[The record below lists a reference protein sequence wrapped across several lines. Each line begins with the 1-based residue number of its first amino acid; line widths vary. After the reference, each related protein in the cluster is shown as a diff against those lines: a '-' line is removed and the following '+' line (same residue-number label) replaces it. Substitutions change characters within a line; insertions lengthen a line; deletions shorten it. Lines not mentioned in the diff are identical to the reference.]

1 MTALAGGLL
10 AAPLVA
16 QAQQAGRVY
25 RVGIVTWS
33 PPSAGD
39 SSDPDGPFLS
49 TLRDL
54 GYVEGRNLI
63 VERRSC
69 ESKNE
74 RAPEVMAEVVRLK
87 VDVIVTSVNSVT
99 RAARQATTTI
109 PIVMIGISEPVQY
122 GLAASLAHPGGNV
135 TGLADDTGPELHAKR
150 LALLKE
156 IAPHLSRVAFI
167 GTKGC
172 WNWREGKP
180 WSARPEP

>member
-1 MTALAGGLL
+1 MTDPIGSELLRHRLGRRRFMTALAGGLL

-87 VDVIVTSVNSVT
+87 VDVIVTSVNSV
-99 RAARQATTTI
+99 
-109 PIVMIGISEPVQY
+109 
-122 GLAASLAHPGGNV
+122 
-135 TGLADDTGPELHAKR
+135 
-150 LALLKE
+150 
-156 IAPHLSRVAFI
+156 
-167 GTKGC
+167 
-172 WNWREGKP
+172 
-180 WSARPEP
+180 